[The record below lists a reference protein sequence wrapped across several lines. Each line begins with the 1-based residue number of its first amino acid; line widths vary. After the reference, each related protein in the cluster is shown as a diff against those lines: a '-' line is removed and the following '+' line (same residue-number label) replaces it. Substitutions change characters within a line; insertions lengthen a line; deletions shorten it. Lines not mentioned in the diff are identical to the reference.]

1 MIDSVS
7 VGIDIVDINRF
18 RNLTLKKNPKFFE
31 KIFSKSELTY
41 CLKFKNSYEHF
52 AGKFAVK
59 ECVRKCIGKN
69 VRFIDIITSHKNSGP
84 QVMIKNKPEY
94 DFRVSISHE
103 KNIAIA
109 VVVCEKLT

>member
-18 RNLTLKKNPKFFE
+18 RNLTPKKNPKFFE
-31 KIFSKSELTY
+31 KIFSKSEISY
-41 CLKFKNSYEHF
+41 CLKFKNSSEHF

-59 ECVRKCIGKN
+59 ECVRKCVRKN

-84 QVMIKNKPEY
+84 QVTIKNKPEY
-94 DFRVSISHE
+94 NFKVSISHE

-109 VVVCEKLT
+109 VVLSEKLT

>member
-1 MIDSVS
+1 MKNISNLF
-7 VGIDIVDINRF
+7 ITDI
-18 RNLTLKKNPKFFE
+18 L
-31 KIFSKSELTY
+31 
-41 CLKFKNSYEHF
+41 
-52 AGKFAVK
+52 VK

-94 DFRVSISHE
+94 DFRGSISHE

-109 VVVCEKLT
+109 VVLCEKLT